1 MLRSILNKE
10 QSDTLKE
17 VKLMQDLKHPHIIK
31 YYHSFIDW
39 SYFYILMEY
48 ATGGDLHKLMDKH
61 SDSKTLF
68 SEKQLW
74 KWAYEILLALEYLHG
89 K

>member
-1 MLRSILNKE
+1 
-10 QSDTLKE
+10 
-17 VKLMQDLKHPHIIK
+17 
-31 YYHSFIDW
+31 
-39 SYFYILMEY
+39 MEY